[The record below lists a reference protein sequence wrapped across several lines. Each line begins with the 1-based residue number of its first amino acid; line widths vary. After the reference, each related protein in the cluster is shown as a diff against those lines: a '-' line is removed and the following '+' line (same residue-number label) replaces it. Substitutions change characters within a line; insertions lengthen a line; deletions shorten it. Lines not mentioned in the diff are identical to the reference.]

1 MLDSCD
7 YGRWQLVAHFGR
19 AHVVV
24 AHTVNVLEVVHQL
37 ILRGQVCVRV
47 RVCAPFVCELRR

>member
-7 YGRWQLVAHFGR
+7 CGRWQLVAHFGR

-47 RVCAPFVCELRR
+47 HVHPLFVC